1 MWLEMASLLINL
13 WFLQG
18 ERKITVLIG
27 IATVFMLQV
36 IGVYWWYRND
46 DLLYPLIMV
55 PPKAVPPFWHA
66 IFIILVNGMS
76 LNLLPI
82 YLLSFV
88 VVLSTHD
95 TGFCSPAT
103 FM

>member
-1 MWLEMASLLINL
+1 MCVGGCWGWFGGGGEREISFQLINF
-13 WFLQG
+13 WILQG

-27 IATVFMLQV
+27 ISTVFMLQV

-66 IFIILVNGMS
+66 IFIILVNGKDLDPS
-76 LNLLPI
+76 FR
-82 YLLSFV
+82 YFLLS
-88 VVLSTHD
+88 
-95 TGFCSPAT
+95 
-103 FM
+103 

>member
-1 MWLEMASLLINL
+1 
-13 WFLQG
+13 
-18 ERKITVLIG
+18 
-27 IATVFMLQV
+27 MLQV

-66 IFIILVNGMS
+66 IFVILVNGMS
-76 LNLLPI
+76 LDPSFS
-82 YLLSFV
+82 YLLTV
-88 VVLSTHD
+88 IGC
-95 TGFCSPAT
+95 GFTNSWYWLLSPAT